1 VRRYFDR
8 LRSHSTRKKGILVH
22 RGFVKIHRKILEG
35 IVFSDAVAFH
45 LFMYIVLS
53 ANHKQGFAYGQ
64 KVEIGQLLTG
74 RKVLAEVIKKSESG
88 VEKILKRLV
97 KYKLITQKSNNK
109 HRIITVLNWSKLAEF
124 DSRVTTK
131 CQQSNNKVTTK
142 CQQGDTNNN
151 DNNGNNEKNDNNT
164 YAFFQNAW
172 NDSMPIKII
181 KLSDNR
187 KKKIKS
193 RLKKDTDFET
203 HFKICLQKINDSDFL
218 SGRKGEWKASFDW
231 LIENDNNYMKV
242 LEDNYKNNKA
252 KSSAERN
259 LENARRAIEKIN
271 NN

>member
-1 VRRYFDR
+1 M
-8 LRSHSTRKKGILVH
+8 H

-35 IVFSDAVAFH
+35 IVFSDTAAFH

-53 ANHKQGFAYGQ
+53 ANHKQCFAYGQ
-64 KVEIGQLLTG
+64 KIEIGQLLTG

-88 VEKILKRLV
+88 IEKILKRLV

-131 CQQSNNKVTTK
+131 CQQ
-142 CQQGDTNNN
+142 GDTNNN

-172 NDSMPIKII
+172 NDSMPSKII

-187 KKKIKS
+187 KNKIKS

-203 HFKICLQKINDSDFL
+203 HFKICLQKIKDSDWL
-218 SGRKGEWKASFDW
+218 SGRSGDWKASFDW
-231 LIENDNNYMKV
+231 LIDNDNNYMKV

-252 KSSAERN
+252 ESKAERTI
-259 LENARRAIEKIN
+259 ENGRKAIEKIN